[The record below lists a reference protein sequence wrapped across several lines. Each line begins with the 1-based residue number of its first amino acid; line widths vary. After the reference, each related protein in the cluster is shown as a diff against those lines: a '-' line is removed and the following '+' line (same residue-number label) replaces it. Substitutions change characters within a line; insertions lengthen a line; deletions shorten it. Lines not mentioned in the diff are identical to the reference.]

1 MCGFTVDCK
10 FLQMLFYCNLTD
22 ICFKSQLCLVSDNQ
36 KFEIYASMFASPP
49 SPAAV
54 FGLGLGEGAGL
65 GTAGVLRPV
74 GIGGRMG
81 LTLDPGRLSE
91 EGDVA
96 AAS

>member
-1 MCGFTVDCK
+1 M
-10 FLQMLFYCNLTD
+10 
-22 ICFKSQLCLVSDNQ
+22 LVS
-36 KFEIYASMFASPP
+36 PP
-49 SPAAV
+49 TPAAG
-54 FGLGLGEGAGL
+54 FGLGLGEEVEL

-81 LTLDPGRLSE
+81 LTSDPGRLSE